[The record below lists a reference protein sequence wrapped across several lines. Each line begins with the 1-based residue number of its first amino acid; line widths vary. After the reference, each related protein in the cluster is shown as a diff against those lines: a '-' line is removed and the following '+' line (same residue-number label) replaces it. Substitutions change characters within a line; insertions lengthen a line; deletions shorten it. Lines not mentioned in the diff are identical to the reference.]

1 MHVRAKE
8 PVLAP
13 GRFSLLHNTASA
25 QAGHCSDGAKQLAQ
39 IWPGQHRVGLWS
51 SILIWHPELPFVC

>member
-13 GRFSLLHNTASA
+13 GRFPLLHNTASA

-39 IWPGQHRVGLWS
+39 IWPGEHRVGLGS
-51 SILIWHPELPFVC
+51 SRFDLAS

>member
-39 IWPGQHRVGLWS
+39 IWPGEHRVGLGS
-51 SILIWHPELPFVC
+51 SRFDLAS